1 MDNPAVLF
9 DGHLPKVP
17 TGIQGLDEIMC
28 GGFPKGRTTL
38 VCGGAGSGK
47 TLLGMQFL
55 IRGAIDRGVPGVFV
69 SFEESES
76 DLVGNFAS
84 LGFDL
89 NRLQQERK
97 ILIDQVRVER
107 AEIEETGEYD
117 LEGLFVR
124 VGHAVAV
131 LGAQHV
137 VLDTLE
143 ALFAGFSNESILR
156 SEFRRLFSWLKERGL
171 TAIITAERG
180 HAAGAITR
188 HGLEEYVSDCVIVL
202 DHRMKDQISTRRLR
216 VAKFRGSTH
225 GTNEYPFL
233 IDQGGATV
241 LPITSVGLDYTV
253 SSEPVSTGLPR
264 LNTMLG
270 GGGYYKGSS
279 VLISG
284 TPGTGKSSIAAKF
297 AEETC
302 RRGGRC
308 LYYSFEESDHQIL
321 RNMRSIGMDLE
332 PWVEK
337 GLLLFQSMRPTFY
350 GLEMHLGRMHK
361 LIHDFDPAAFVMD
374 PISNLI
380 TIGDSDE
387 VRTALMRLVDLLKKR
402 QVTSVFTSL
411 TPAVQVLEESGMGV
425 SSIMDT
431 WILLQD
437 IDSNGERNR
446 GLSIVK
452 SRGMRHSNQIREFIM
467 SDTGLELVDVYT
479 GPAGVMTGAARITQE
494 LREKAAKEEHVLE
507 LDRKRRELVRK
518 RQITEAQISMLRM
531 QLEAEEETMAHR
543 VKEHE
548 ARLQTESEGRKQMSR
563 IRSAGGNER

>member
-1 MDNPAVLF
+1 MDKLAVVSEGQLQ
-9 DGHLPKVP
+9 KVP
-17 TGIQGLDEIMC
+17 TGIHGLDEIMC

-47 TLLGMQFL
+47 TLFGMQFL
-55 IRGAIDRGVPGVFV
+55 IRGAIDRGAPGVFV

-76 DLVGNFAS
+76 DLAGNFAS

-89 NRLQQERK
+89 NRLQQEQK
-97 ILIDQVRVER
+97 ILIDHVRVER

-124 VGHAVAV
+124 LGHAVDTI
-131 LGAQHV
+131 GAQHV

-143 ALFAGFSNESILR
+143 ALFAGFSEEFILR
-156 SEFRRLFSWLKERGL
+156 SELRRLFGWLKERGL
-171 TAIITAERG
+171 TAVITAERG
-180 HAAGAITR
+180 HEAGAITR

-202 DHRMKDQISTRRLR
+202 DHRLKDQISTRRLR
-216 VAKFRGSTH
+216 VAKYRGSTH

-233 IDQGGATV
+233 IDEGGASV

-253 SSEPVSTGLPR
+253 SSEQVSTGLPR
-264 LNTMLG
+264 LDVMLG
-270 GGGYYKGSS
+270 GGGFYKGSS
-279 VLISG
+279 ILISG
-284 TPGTGKSSIAAKF
+284 APGTGKTSMAAKF

-308 LYYSFEESDHQIL
+308 LYYSFEESNHQIM

-337 GLLLFQSMRPTFY
+337 GLLRFQSMRPTLY

-361 LIHDFDPAAFVMD
+361 LIREVAPAAFVMD

-380 TIGDSDE
+380 TIGNSDE
-387 VRTALMRLVDLLKKR
+387 VRMALMRLVDLLKTR
-402 QVTSVFTSL
+402 CVTSVFTSL
-411 TPAVQVLEESGMGV
+411 TPAVKVLEESGMGV

-467 SDTGLELVDVYT
+467 NDAGLELVDVYT
-479 GPAGVMTGAARITQE
+479 GPAGVMTGAARITQA
-494 LREKAAKEEHVLE
+494 LKEKAAMEEHVLE
-507 LDRKRRELVRK
+507 LDRKRRELARK

-531 QLEAEEETMAHR
+531 QLEAEEETMTHK

-548 ARLQTESEGRKQMSR
+548 ARLQTENEGRKQMSR
-563 IRSAGGNER
+563 IRSAEGSES